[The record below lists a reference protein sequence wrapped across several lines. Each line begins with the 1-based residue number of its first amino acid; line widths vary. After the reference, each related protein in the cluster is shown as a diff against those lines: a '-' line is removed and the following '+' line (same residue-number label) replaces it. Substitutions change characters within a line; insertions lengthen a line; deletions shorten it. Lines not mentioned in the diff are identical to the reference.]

1 MLPCLVVVD
10 EDSTEHEGGSEQT
23 RQNDDHNP
31 FHSSLASRLLLHLL
45 VPVDG
50 KVDLV
55 LLLPGVNIRV
65 LGAVGS
71 AVLLGDDH
79 VTASP
84 ELFLGSTTNLPSPI
98 FTGAPIVGRN
108 VPPLENALGTGQI
121 LWQLVLCFKD
131 SVARSWKVTRTNSV
145 ALLQKIP
152 VKAGLGGRFCRVVV
166 WAETELKVTHVVR
179 CQLYP
184 DLDGLPLSV
193 FSCDHSTT
201 ISASSFICSRLWF
214 VPSIPTNATF
224 ASVGLPLASEA
235 SAVAF
240 VVVVVRRSVKP
251 VPPHSGPTR
260 RFDQPAVPKGVA
272 HQQGK
277 QGHHQ
282 LHPHLDGATM

>member
-10 EDSTEHEGGSEQT
+10 EDSTKHEGGSEEA
-23 RQNDDHNP
+23 REDNDHHP
-31 FHSSLASRLLLHLL
+31 LHSSLSPRLLLHLL

-50 KVDLV
+50 KVNLI
-55 LLLPGVNIRV
+55 LLLPGVDVRV
-65 LGAVGS
+65 LGAVGG

-79 VTASP
+79 VAASP

-108 VPPLENALGTGQI
+108 VAPLENALGTGQI

-131 SVARSWKVTRTNSV
+131 SVARSWEITRPNSV

-152 VKAGLGGRFCRVVV
+152 IKAGLGGRFSRVVV
-166 WAETELKVTHVVR
+166 RAEAELKVTHVVC

-184 DLDGLPLSV
+184 DLDGLALSV
-193 FSCDHSTT
+193 LSCDHSTT

-224 ASVGLPLASEA
+224 ASVGLPLPSEP

-240 VVVVVRRSVKP
+240 VVVVVRRCVKP
-251 VPPHSGPTR
+251 VPPHGGPTGR
-260 RFDQPAVPKGVA
+260 LDQPAVAKDAA

-277 QGHHQ
+277 QGYHQ
-282 LHPHLDGATM
+282 LHPHLDRATM